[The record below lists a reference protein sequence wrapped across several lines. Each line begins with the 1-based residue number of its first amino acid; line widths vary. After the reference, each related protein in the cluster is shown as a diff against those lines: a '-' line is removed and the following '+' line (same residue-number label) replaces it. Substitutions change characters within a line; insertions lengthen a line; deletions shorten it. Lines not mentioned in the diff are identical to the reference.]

1 MKTFLLKFVTVL
13 VVMTVMG
20 LPIFLKAQ
28 TVSGDLL
35 GVVTDS
41 SGAVVSNAQVVATN
55 LGTGVKATTKSNAT
69 GEYRF
74 INLPVGHYS
83 LEATTSGMSG
93 GYKDVQVQL
102 NKQATA
108 NITAQVTSNTQV
120 IEVNAESLTIDTTT
134 PNIQNTFDTR
144 QLQDLPTATVGL
156 GVLNL
161 SLLDAGVATSGGV

>member
-1 MKTFLLKFVTVL
+1 MKNFLLKFLAAV
-13 VVMTVMG
+13 VVMTIVG
-20 LPIFLKAQ
+20 LPVFLKAQ
-28 TVSGDLL
+28 TISGDLL

-41 SGAVVSNAQVVATN
+41 TGAVVSNAQVVATN
-55 LGTGVKATTKSNAT
+55 LGTGAKTTTKTNAT

-83 LEATTSGMSG
+83 LEMTGNGMAG

-108 NITAQVTSNTQV
+108 NIVAAVTANQQI

-134 PNIQNTFDTR
+134 ANIQNTFDTKE
-144 QLQDLPTATVGL
+144 LQDLPTATIGL

-161 SLLDAGVATSGGV
+161 SLLNA